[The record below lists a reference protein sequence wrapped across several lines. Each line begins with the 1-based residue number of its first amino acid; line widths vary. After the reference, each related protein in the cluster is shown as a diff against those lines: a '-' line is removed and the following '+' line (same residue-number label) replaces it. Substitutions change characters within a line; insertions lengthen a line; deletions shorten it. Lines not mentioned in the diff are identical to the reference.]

1 MRAGAG
7 AGAGAGAWAGARGV
21 CCARR
26 GGGEISFCKRGEE
39 GREDGGE
46 ARRDEECGKIDPG

>member
-1 MRAGAG
+1 VCRICGQG
-7 AGAGAGAWAGARGV
+7 QGHGQGQGGFVVRGE
-21 CCARR
+21 
-26 GGGEISFCKRGEE
+26 GGEISFCKRGEE

>member
-1 MRAGAG
+1 MGG
-7 AGAGAGAWAGARGV
+7 LLCEARGS
-21 CCARR
+21 
-26 GGGEISFCKRGEE
+26 EISFCKRGEE